1 MKVTTMPNPY
11 EDTPAAIFVRRQ
23 TELLSHR
30 KTQKVIAHE
39 AGFINPN
46 LISMIKN
53 GATKIPLDR
62 VPALARALEADPA
75 YLMRLSLEQAI
86 GQTASVAVL
95 EIFGTATTLN
105 ERGWLEEIRDASGQT
120 DPKLTARS
128 RTALRAMFGR

>member
-1 MKVTTMPNPY
+1 MPNAY
-11 EDTPAAIFVRRQ
+11 EDSPAAAFVRRQ

-39 AGFINPN
+39 AGFVNSN

-53 GATKIPLDR
+53 GTTKIPLDR

-95 EIFGTATTLN
+95 EVFGTATTLN

-128 RTALRAMFGR
+128 RSALRAIFGK

>member
-1 MKVTTMPNPY
+1 MPNPY

-39 AGFINPN
+39 AGFVNPN

-62 VPALARALEADPA
+62 VPALARALETDPA

-86 GQTASVAVL
+86 GPTASVAVL
-95 EIFGTATTLN
+95 EVFGTATTVN
-105 ERGWLEEIRDASGQT
+105 ERAWLEEIRDASGQT

-128 RTALRAMFGR
+128 RASLRAIFGR

>member
-1 MKVTTMPNPY
+1 MPNAY
-11 EDTPAAIFVRRQ
+11 EDSPAAAFVRRQ

-39 AGFINPN
+39 AGFVNSN

-95 EIFGTATTLN
+95 EVFGTATTLN

-128 RTALRAMFGR
+128 RSALRAIFGK

>member
-1 MKVTTMPNPY
+1 MPNPY
-11 EDTPAAIFVRRQ
+11 ENTPAAIFVRRQ

-30 KTQKVIAHE
+30 KTQRVIAHE
-39 AGFINPN
+39 AGFVNPN

-86 GQTASVAVL
+86 GPTASVAVL
-95 EIFGTATTLN
+95 EVFGTATTVN
-105 ERGWLEEIRDASGQT
+105 ERAWLEEIRDASGQT
-120 DPKLTARS
+120 DPKMTARS
-128 RTALRAMFGR
+128 RMALRAIFGK

>member
-1 MKVTTMPNPY
+1 MPNPY
-11 EDTPAAIFVRRQ
+11 ELTPAAIFVRRQ

-39 AGFINPN
+39 AGFVNPN

-62 VPALARALEADPA
+62 VPALARALETDPA
-75 YLMRLSLEQAI
+75 YLMRISLEQAI
-86 GQTASVAVL
+86 GPTASVAVL
-95 EIFGTATTLN
+95 EVFGTSTTVN
-105 ERGWLEEIRDASGQT
+105 ERAWLDEIRDASDQT

-128 RTALRAMFGR
+128 RTVLRGIFGK

>member
-1 MKVTTMPNPY
+1 MPNAY
-11 EDTPAAIFVRRQ
+11 EDSPAAAFVRRQ

-62 VPALARALEADPA
+62 VPALARALEVDPA
-75 YLMRLSLEQAI
+75 YLMRLALEQAI
-86 GQTASVAVL
+86 GPTASVAVL
-95 EIFGTATTLN
+95 EVFGTATTAN
-105 ERGWLEEIRDASGQT
+105 ERGWLEEIRAASSQT

-128 RTALRAMFGR
+128 RSALRAIFGK

>member
-1 MKVTTMPNPY
+1 MKETTMPNPY

-39 AGFINPN
+39 AGFVNSN

-86 GQTASVAVL
+86 GPTASVAVL
-95 EIFGTATTLN
+95 EIFGTATTVN
-105 ERGWLEEIRDASGQT
+105 ERAWLEEIRDASGQS
-120 DPKLTARS
+120 DPKMTARS
-128 RTALRAMFGR
+128 RMALRAIFGK